1 MIAHGGRLRA
11 AAARYGIPL
20 SDWLD
25 LSTGINPNGYPVTM
39 PPLSAWSRL
48 PEEED
53 DLSTVAANYYGTGS
67 LLAVAGSQA
76 AIQALPRLRAPCDVG
91 VISPGYAEHAH
102 GWRRAGH
109 RVHSVA
115 VEQIDFAVSTCDV
128 VVLIHPNNPTGDC
141 FETEQLLDWHARLAA
156 RGGWLI
162 VDEAFIDST
171 PDKSL
176 ACFSLPSG
184 LILLRSIGKFF
195 GLAGVRV
202 GFVLAEAALLRD
214 LREELGPWPLTGPS
228 RVAAAQALADRSWQ
242 AITRVRLPE
251 QSRQLKSVLTKH
263 GILPTGGC
271 SLFQWVCTPDAAV
284 RHIQLAQHGVLTR
297 RFESPASLR
306 FGLPGS
312 VEKLN
317 RLDCALAKIYFS

>member
-1 MIAHGGRLRA
+1 MIAHGGRLGE
-11 AAARYGIPL
+11 AAARYGISL

-39 PPLSAWSRL
+39 PRPSAWSRL

-53 DLSTVAANYYGTGS
+53 GLLTVAADYYGTDS
-67 LLAVAGSQA
+67 LFAVCGSQA
-76 AIQALPRLRAPCDVG
+76 AIQALPRLRAPCDVA

-109 RVHSVA
+109 RVHPVA
-115 VEQIDFAVSTCDV
+115 VDQLDLAVSTCDV

-141 FETEQLLDWHARLAA
+141 FETEQLLDWHASLAA

-162 VDEAFIDST
+162 VDEAFIDAT

-176 ACFSLPSG
+176 ACFSPQSG

-214 LREELGPWPLTGPS
+214 LQEELGPWPLAGPS
-228 RVAAAQALADRSWQ
+228 RAAAAQALADQNWQ
-242 AITRVRLPE
+242 SITRVRLAE
-251 QSRQLKSVLTKH
+251 QSRQLKSVLIKH
-263 GILPTGGC
+263 DLPPTGGC

-297 RFESPASLR
+297 LFHSPASLR

-312 VEKLN
+312 VEEFK
-317 RLDCALAKIYFS
+317 RLDCALAEICLT